1 MKMSSNFCLQYI
13 YQYQSLSPWACC
25 FWIWNILKDFWRV
38 CTVDA
43 KNVESGL
50 IFQLINDR
58 NLILLGCKFDFL
70 LCFFTFFSHNTCVR
84 KQTRNW
90 DMMLDRRRGRLIECA
105 AKHKLFTSPN
115 RTICPWIS
123 VICPCWSLHWLCFIC
138 LHYSFQSSWLA
149 PTSWTQAAN
158 STSCIFADDPV
169 VQILYLQYQPVGSNV
184 CTAGSNQYSRLY
196 KVPLHPYD
204 WPTHHTI
211 YSIVTLSSITCLS
224 SNTLSWSS
232 VRSSQ

>member
-1 MKMSSNFCLQYI
+1 MTEIWY
-13 YQYQSLSPWACC
+13 SLAANLTLCSVFYFY
-25 FWIWNILKDFWRV
+25 FW
-38 CTVDA
+38 
-43 KNVESGL
+43 
-50 IFQLINDR
+50 
-58 NLILLGCKFDFL
+58 
-70 LCFFTFFSHNTCVR
+70 HNTCVR
-84 KQTRNW
+84 KQTRDW

-105 AKHKLFTSPN
+105 AKHKLFTWPN
-115 RTICPWIS
+115 RTIWPWIS

-184 CTAGSNQYSRLY
+184 STAGSNWYSRLY

-204 WPTHHTI
+204 QPTTP
-211 YSIVTLSSITCLS
+211 STPLSPSRASPASLPTLSPGRRWEVH
-224 SNTLSWSS
+224 NKDH
-232 VRSSQ
+232 VN